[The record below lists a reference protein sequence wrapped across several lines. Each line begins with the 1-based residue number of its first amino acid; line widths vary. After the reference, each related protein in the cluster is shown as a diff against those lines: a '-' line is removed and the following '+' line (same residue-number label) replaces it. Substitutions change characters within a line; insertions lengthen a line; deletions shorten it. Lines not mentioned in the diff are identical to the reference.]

1 MPMTDESEFFANKR
15 SDRAYISSGF
25 NSYLDGRR
33 MRFMSR
39 VFDSPEQHCFAQIK
53 KELVIRVTPSQRY
66 EIRILFY
73 EDDRK
78 IESICIQRFTAGT
91 DKPHRQSFTFFGD
104 EIAKIYDLLRAI
116 KYLDLSEDE
125 KQRLDDEI
133 LDDLIVSTGQKKQ
146 FLLQNVD
153 LIVDLLSHDLT
164 TTDIVA
170 LAYRK
175 EQLDEFDRLLH
186 DPQYFSDT
194 QTRRQKHGKEAVW
207 QDFFERNPWVFGYG
221 LNYIFTTNL
230 DGKKLEQVTSG
241 YSVNQAGKRVD
252 ALMRTRGLIS
262 SLCFVEIK
270 THGTPLLDSHSYRA
284 DSWSISSETLWRHR
298 PNSEDCSKGN
308 GRHSAPTK

>member
-1 MPMTDESEFFANKR
+1 
-15 SDRAYISSGF
+15 
-25 NSYLDGRR
+25 
-33 MRFMSR
+33 MSR

-186 DPQYFSDT
+186 DPLYFSDT
-194 QTRRQKHGKEAVW
+194 QRGVKNMGR
-207 QDFFERNPWVFGYG
+207 
-221 LNYIFTTNL
+221 
-230 DGKKLEQVTSG
+230 KLSG
-241 YSVNQAGKRVD
+241 R
-252 ALMRTRGLIS
+252 IS
-262 SLCFVEIK
+262 L
-270 THGTPLLDSHSYRA
+270 
-284 DSWSISSETLWRHR
+284 
-298 PNSEDCSKGN
+298 KGIL
-308 GRHSAPTK
+308 GFSATD